1 MPFVALKLKHTHKTD
16 THTQSAIKKT
26 KLMLSRSAEGQAV
39 TEHFVLTDTKA
50 RERGKDGFRVV
61 DLIKINRARRESV
74 YRERLRETQRYSFNG
89 INRLGISARSVAV
102 SMVTHLS
109 LAK

>member
-1 MPFVALKLKHTHKTD
+1 
-16 THTQSAIKKT
+16 
-26 KLMLSRSAEGQAV
+26 MLSRSAEGQAV

-109 LAK
+109 LAR